1 MSIENITI
9 LTSESL
15 EKLRNAVV
23 GNSQLAR
30 KNLSELVA
38 ELELSTVKHAATI
51 ETDLVLNSA
60 QTADIPNM
68 IALAAAI
75 NGLTPELATDERLW
89 VSLAVGQFH
98 DYTYARWG
106 GKAKTDADLLA
117 FWKLHVLAS
126 STRNRWRD
134 HSVSRLWWMHR
145 YASMLQPE
153 DPKAALDMLLIEID
167 FISSLL
173 SKPSVSTNLPLAQ
186 AILRVA
192 QEEILEKKALTFNRD
207 KFRSFVR
214 ELDLIAGRRLLSSLE
229 SGYLRPIVLT
239 TLTAQLAAGN

>member
-23 GNSQLAR
+23 GNCQLAR
-30 KNLSELVA
+30 KNLSELAA
-38 ELELSTVKHAATI
+38 ELELTTVEHAATI
-51 ETDLVLNSA
+51 NTDLVLDPK

-75 NGLTPELATDERLW
+75 DGLTPELATDERLW
-89 VSLAVGQFH
+89 VSLAIGQFH

-134 HSVSRLWWMHR
+134 HAVSRLWWMHR

-153 DPKAALDMLLIEID
+153 DPQAALEMLLIEID

-186 AILRVA
+186 AILNVS
-192 QEEILEKKALTFNRD
+192 QEEILNGKSLKFDRD
-207 KFRSFVR
+207 GFRTFVR
-214 ELDLIAGRRLLSSLE
+214 ELDLIAGRRLLSSLSANE
-229 SGYLRPIVLT
+229 LKPTVKRELGK
-239 TLTAQLAAGN
+239 QLDKT

>member
-1 MSIENITI
+1 MPIENITI

-23 GNSQLAR
+23 GNHQLV
-30 KNLSELVA
+30 KMTLTELVG
-38 ELELSTVKHAATI
+38 ELELDTVKHVATI
-51 ETDLVLNSA
+51 DTEIVLDPS
-60 QTADIPNM
+60 QSADIPNM
-68 IALAAAI
+68 IALSGAI

-89 VSLAVGQFH
+89 VSLALGPFH
-98 DYTYARWG
+98 EYSYIRWG
-106 GKAKTDADLLA
+106 GKAKTDADLFA
-117 FWKLHVLAS
+117 YWKLHILAS

-134 HSVSRLWWMHR
+134 HAVSRLWWMHR

-186 AILRVA
+186 AILSVS
-192 QEEILEKKALTFNRD
+192 QEEILKKKTITFNRD
-207 KFRSFVR
+207 KFRTFVR
-214 ELDLIAGRRLLSSLE
+214 ELDLIAGRRLLSSL
-229 SGYLRPIVLT
+229 SAKDLRPIVLSS
-239 TLTAQLAAGN
+239 LRINLEV

>member
-23 GNSQLAR
+23 GNCQLAR

-38 ELELSTVKHAATI
+38 ELELTTVEHAATI
-51 ETDLVLNSA
+51 DKDLVLDPK

-75 NGLTPELATDERLW
+75 DGLTPELATDERLW
-89 VSLAVGQFH
+89 VSLAIGQFR

-134 HSVSRLWWMHR
+134 HAVSRLWWMHR
-145 YASMLQPE
+145 YASMLQP
-153 DPKAALDMLLIEID
+153 DNVQAALEMLLIEIE
-167 FISSLL
+167 FISALL
-173 SKPSVSTNLPLAQ
+173 SKPSVSMNLPLAQ
-186 AILRVA
+186 AILQVA
-192 QEEILEKKALTFNRD
+192 QEEILNKKLLKYNREG
-207 KFRSFVR
+207 FRAFVR
-214 ELDLIAGRRLLSSLE
+214 ELDLIAGRRLLSSLNVDE
-229 SGYLRPIVLT
+229 LRPLVERELIKIL
-239 TLTAQLAAGN
+239 

>member
-23 GNSQLAR
+23 GNSQLVR

-38 ELELSTVKHAATI
+38 ELELTTVEHAATI
-51 ETDLVLNSA
+51 DTDLVLDPK

-75 NGLTPELATDERLW
+75 NGLTPELATDERIW
-89 VSLAVGQFH
+89 VSLAIGQFH

-106 GKAKTDADLLA
+106 GKAKTDDGLLA

-134 HSVSRLWWMHR
+134 HAVSRLWWMHR
-145 YASMLQPE
+145 YASMLQPNNVQ
-153 DPKAALDMLLIEID
+153 AALEMLLIEIE
-167 FISSLL
+167 FISALL

-186 AILRVA
+186 AILQVA
-192 QEEILEKKALTFNRD
+192 QDEILKKKSLKYNRGG
-207 KFRSFVR
+207 FRAFVR
-214 ELDLIAGRRLLSSLE
+214 ELDLIAGRRLLSSL
-229 SGYLRPIVLT
+229 SVGALTPIIRRELGRH
-239 TLTAQLAAGN
+239 L

>member
-1 MSIENITI
+1 MPIENITI

-23 GNSQLAR
+23 GDSQLAR
-30 KNLSELVA
+30 KNLSELLA
-38 ELELSTVKHAATI
+38 ELELSTVEHAATI
-51 ETDLVLNSA
+51 DTDLVLDPE

-68 IALAAAI
+68 IALAASI

-89 VSLAVGQFH
+89 VSLAIGQFR

-117 FWKLHVLAS
+117 FWKLHILAS

-134 HSVSRLWWMHR
+134 HAVSRLWWMHR

-192 QEEILEKKALTFNRD
+192 QEEILKKGSIKFNRD
-207 KFRSFVR
+207 KFRAFVR
-214 ELDLIAGRRLLSSLE
+214 ELDLIAGRRLLSSIPTRDL
-229 SGYLRPIVLT
+229 GPIVDSSLRHN
-239 TLTAQLAAGN
+239 LG